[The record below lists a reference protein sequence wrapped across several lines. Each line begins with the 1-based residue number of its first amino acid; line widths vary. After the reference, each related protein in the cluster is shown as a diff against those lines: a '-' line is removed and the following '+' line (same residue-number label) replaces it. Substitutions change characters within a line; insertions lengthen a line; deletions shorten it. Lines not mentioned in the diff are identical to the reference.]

1 MKISIITASFNA
13 EKTIAKCIRS
23 VSEQKNAD
31 FEHLLI
37 DNVSTDRTVEIAQK
51 ADSALRVISE
61 PDRGIYDAMNKGATL
76 SSGDILAWLNADDAY
91 LPGTL
96 EKVSRYFESHPG
108 TDFLHGNLCVNG
120 RCMTPPSGI
129 ASFGGF
135 RIFHPATFVRRS
147 AFEKYGPFKLEY
159 RICADLDLF
168 LTAGQG
174 GAKFAYLD
182 EILTDFALD
191 GLSTKRRKETAREV
205 REILLAH
212 GYGFLFAYGVYC
224 CMRARAM
231 AAALIRGQK

>member
-1 MKISIITASFNA
+1 MKISIITAAFNA
-13 EKTIAKCIRS
+13 EKTIEKCIRS

-37 DNVSTDRTVEIAQK
+37 DNVSTDRTVEIAK
-51 ADSALRVISE
+51 GIDPDLRVFSE
-61 PDRGIYDAMNKGATL
+61 PDRGIYDAMNKGAERA
-76 SSGDILAWLNADDAY
+76 SGEILAWLNADDSY

-96 EKVSRYFESHPG
+96 EKVSRYFESHPE
-108 TDFLHGNLCVNG
+108 TDFLHGNLCVND
-120 RCMTPPSGI
+120 RRVTPPLGI

-135 RIFHPATFVRRS
+135 RIFHPATFVRRC
-147 AFEKYGPFKLEY
+147 AFEKYGPFKLDY

-174 GAKFAYLD
+174 GAKFSYLD

-191 GLSTKRRKETAREV
+191 GLSTKRRKQTAADV
-205 REILLAH
+205 RKILLAH
-212 GYGFLFAYGVYC
+212 GYGALFAYSWYF

-231 AAALIRGQK
+231 IAGMIRRRE